1 MANQCA
7 DNLAHLG
14 AEQEEDLAITYEI
27 LAATMPFIR
36 DDFLGIGHLQVQVS
50 CTSGG
55 WCP

>member
-14 AEQEEDLAITYEI
+14 AEQEDLAITYEI

-36 DDFLGIGHLQVQVS
+36 DNFLGIGHLQVQVS